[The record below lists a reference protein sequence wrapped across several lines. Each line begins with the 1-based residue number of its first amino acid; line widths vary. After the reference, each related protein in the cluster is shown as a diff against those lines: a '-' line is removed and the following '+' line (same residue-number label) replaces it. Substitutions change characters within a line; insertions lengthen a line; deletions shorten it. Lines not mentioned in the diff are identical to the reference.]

1 VVKKLIWHQQ
11 PSICPQCGETL
22 IRKMTILKSHY
33 KNKHSRAP
41 THGEEIQF
49 KTYQK
54 GVTPYS
60 DKDFKKPK
68 IEVSGGRFSLK

>member
-1 VVKKLIWHQQ
+1 MK
-11 PSICPQCGETL
+11 
-22 IRKMTILKSHY
+22 ILKSHY